1 MNVKKLFIFAFVLLI
16 TSFSVIP
23 ALAAGNCVL
32 QVSTAEA
39 GNKLLIYQNNEVK
52 YSGVSDQTGMI
63 TIKNMEEGKYKAV
76 FQKGNYQA
84 FDFELPYDGSKLLTA
99 YPKPIEEETTTEET
113 TTKQQ
118 PTPQGPIIKP
128 DNPTPGKPDTP
139 YNPNGNNNNNKPH
152 QGVNNN
158 NTPSDNKTEN
168 YEIKIVWDNGDPNS
182 RPGSVNVDIYE
193 DNKFVKTIT
202 ISKNDNWTKGF
213 SSKSKNITVTLSK
226 EISGY
231 SAYVSKDGN
240 TFIIKLSTRE
250 KIPYT
255 GSVINFIPFILFG
268 ISNIV
273 LIYSYKKKK
282 QPV

>member
-63 TIKNMEEGKYKAV
+63 TIENMEEGNYKGV
-76 FQKGNYQA
+76 FQKGNYQT
-84 FDFELPYDGSKLLTA
+84 FEFKLPYEGNKCLKA
-99 YPKPIEEETTTEET
+99 YPKPVEPETETTT
-113 TTKQQ
+113 QQ
-118 PTPQGPIIKP
+118 KPDPQGPIIKP
-128 DNPTPGKPDTP
+128 DNPSSGKPSEN
-139 YNPNGNNNNNKPH
+139 NPNRPGNNS
-152 QGVNNN
+152 N
-158 NTPSDNKTEN
+158 NTPSQNGNLPVDNSVSQK
-168 YEIKIVWDNGDPNS
+168 YEIKIAWENGDPAS
-182 RPGSVNVDIYE
+182 RPSSVNVDIYE

-202 ISKNDNWTKGF
+202 ISKDDNWTKSF

-231 SAYVSKDGN
+231 SAYVSKEGN
-240 TFIIKLSTRE
+240 SFIISLSTKE

-255 GSVINFIPFILFG
+255 GSSFNLIPFILFG

>member
-1 MNVKKLFIFAFVLLI
+1 MNVKKFFTLLFALLI
-16 TSFSVIP
+16 TSFCFIP
-23 ALAAGNCVL
+23 AFAAGNCVL

-52 YSGVSDQTGMI
+52 YTGISDETGMI

-84 FDFELPYDGSKLLTA
+84 FDFELPYDGNKLLTA
-99 YPKPIEEETTTEET
+99 YPKPVEEET

-118 PTPQGPIIKP
+118 PAPQGPVIKP

-139 YNPNGNNNNNKPH
+139 YNPGGNNNNNKPH
-152 QGVNNN
+152 KGGNN
-158 NTPSDNKTEN
+158 NTPSENKTEN
-168 YEIKIVWDNGDPNS
+168 YEIKIIWENGDPNS

-202 ISKNDNWTKGF
+202 ISKDDNWTKGF

-240 TFIIKLSTRE
+240 TFTIKLSTRE

-268 ISNIV
+268 ISNAV
-273 LIYSYKKKK
+273 LIYNYKKKK
-282 QPV
+282 QPE